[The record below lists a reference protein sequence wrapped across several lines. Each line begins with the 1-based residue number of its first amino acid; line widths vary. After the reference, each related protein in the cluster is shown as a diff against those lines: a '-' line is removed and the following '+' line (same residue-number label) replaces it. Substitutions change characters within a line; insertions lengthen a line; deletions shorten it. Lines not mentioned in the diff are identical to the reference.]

1 MKIKLIF
8 IALFVVLLGIS
19 FWFTFNYF
27 SNKGILKI
35 EIYNKTSEAIGD
47 LKITYQKTEKDIVI
61 SGIPAK
67 SYLKLIFKPQDEFP
81 PAGSRENAMWLSYQD
96 KNGEMHKEVIL
107 GYFEKG
113 YYGKALI
120 KITKVEPDG
129 VIKFEIKSDVKN

>member
-1 MKIKLIF
+1 MKIKIIF
-8 IALFVVLLGIS
+8 IALFVILLGVA
-19 FWFTFNYF
+19 FLVTFNYI

-47 LKITYQKTEKDIVI
+47 LKISYQKAEKDFVV

-67 SYLKLIFKPQDEFP
+67 SYLKLIFKPQEEFP
-81 PAGSRENAMWLSYQD
+81 PAGSGEKAMWLSYQD
-96 KNGEMHKEVIL
+96 KNHRIHKEVIF

-113 YYGKALI
+113 YHGKALI
-120 KITKVEPDG
+120 KIIKLEPDG